1 MHVILKK
8 AVPKRLSRGFRGLPG
23 LGLSLVLGLSGCV
36 QSVPGTLS
44 FASTARDDVHLSPVQ
59 NCAIGYDLSKQVY
72 DRVVLSEAV
81 IVPARRPTAC
91 ESYTLEYLRRAG
103 FAIDETANRAPLEV
117 MLSRSEEGHILAVAT
132 IGGKMRLTRPYQAA
146 PEGVYPKGAVSF
158 QALPEGAR
166 LKPLRKRSE
175 PRNDQSER

>member
-1 MHVILKK
+1 MRKTLTKT
-8 AVPKRLSRGFRGLPG
+8 AVDFRPKRLPA
-23 LGLSLVLGLSGCV
+23 LGLCLVFGLSGCV
-36 QSVPGTLS
+36 QSSPGTLN
-44 FASTARDDVHLSPVQ
+44 FAGGARADVQLSPAQ

-81 IVPARRPTAC
+81 IVPGRRPTAC
-91 ESYTLEYLRRAG
+91 EAYTLEYLRRAG

-132 IGGKMRLTRPYQAA
+132 IGGTMRLTRPYQAA

-166 LKPLRKRSE
+166 LKPLRKKPAQRDHESG
-175 PRNDQSER
+175 R